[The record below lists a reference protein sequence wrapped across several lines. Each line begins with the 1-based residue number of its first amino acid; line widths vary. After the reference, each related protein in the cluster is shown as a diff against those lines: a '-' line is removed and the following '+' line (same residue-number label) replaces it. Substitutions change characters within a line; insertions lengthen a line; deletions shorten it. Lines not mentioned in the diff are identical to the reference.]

1 MQGVGRKHLTQ
12 RRRNGGGN
20 LLTDTLGGFLE
31 GDVSGALQKR
41 ECQHDGLGFLDGE
54 HERRQI
60 EAGSQP
66 ITDAAPTLDG
76 DPHSLKRGNVSIDG
90 SLGLISHVSPT
101 VFTALLYAGA
111 AYMVWI
117 GITLLRSSITI
128 DGTVGVSTPSLWL
141 AFRQG
146 AVTCLLN
153 PKAYLFVLA
162 VYPQFLLPGYGP
174 IWPQALAIGVMTVL
188 MQFMIYGGLAVA
200 AGPSREF
207 LTSRPGMTRLIGRAA
222 GGLFIAIAIMTTL
235 R

>member
-1 MQGVGRKHLTQ
+1 MTYTANLWLFLTLLFGILIVPGMDMMFVLANTLMGGRRAGLAATAGIMT
-12 RRRNGGGN
+12 GGAAH
-20 LLTDTLGGFLE
+20 T
-31 GDVSGALQKR
+31 VSGAI
-41 ECQHDGLGFLDGE
+41 G
-54 HERRQI
+54 
-60 EAGSQP
+60 A
-66 ITDAAPTLDG
+66 
-76 DPHSLKRGNVSIDG
+76 
-90 SLGLISHVSPT
+90 GLISHVSPT

-188 MQFMIYGGLAVA
+188 MQFMIYEGLAVA

>member
-1 MQGVGRKHLTQ
+1 MTYTANLWLFLTLLFGILIVPGMDMMFVLANTLMGGRRAGLAATAGIMT
-12 RRRNGGGN
+12 GGAAH
-20 LLTDTLGGFLE
+20 T
-31 GDVSGALQKR
+31 VSGAI
-41 ECQHDGLGFLDGE
+41 G
-54 HERRQI
+54 
-60 EAGSQP
+60 A
-66 ITDAAPTLDG
+66 
-76 DPHSLKRGNVSIDG
+76 
-90 SLGLISHVSPT
+90 GLISHVSPT

-174 IWPQALAIGVMTVL
+174 IWPQALAIGGMTVL

>member
-1 MQGVGRKHLTQ
+1 
-12 RRRNGGGN
+12 
-20 LLTDTLGGFLE
+20 
-31 GDVSGALQKR
+31 
-41 ECQHDGLGFLDGE
+41 
-54 HERRQI
+54 
-60 EAGSQP
+60 
-66 ITDAAPTLDG
+66 
-76 DPHSLKRGNVSIDG
+76 
-90 SLGLISHVSPT
+90 
-101 VFTALLYAGA
+101 
-111 AYMVWI
+111 MVWI

-207 LTSRPGMTRLIGRAA
+207 LTSRPGMTRLVSRAA
-222 GGLFIAIAIMTTL
+222 GGLFIAIAIVTAL